1 VAEGTP
7 EKVAKAKGS
16 FTGKYLAPL
25 LEKRVPEKVQKAS
38 AG

>member
-1 VAEGTP
+1 LQA

-25 LEKRVPEKVQKAS
+25 LEKRAV